1 MLLGLPCAW
10 PCISGGNRW
19 MSSKV
24 LRFAVILAGCGNK
37 DGAEIHES
45 VLTLLSID
53 RSGHRYQCF
62 APDVPQA
69 RVLNFLTNDV
79 LPEKRNVLLESA
91 RIARSRIMPLADFRE
106 SDFDI
111 LVMPGGSGV
120 AYNLCTFAVDGDRMT
135 VLPQV
140 EAALKAMHQAKKP
153 IGALCIAPVIVAHVL
168 KKVRVTFG
176 ADEKVNAIFRKSGA
190 TTVNSDAKG
199 IVVDRDNK
207 VVTTPC
213 YMLDA
218 RISEIALGIDGL
230 VQQLITM
237 V

>member
-1 MLLGLPCAW
+1 MGQ
-10 PCISGGNRW
+10 
-19 MSSKV
+19 KT

-53 RSGHRYQCF
+53 RAGHQYQCF
-62 APDVPQA
+62 APDVLQG
-69 RVLNFLTNDV
+69 RVLNFLTNEEMK
-79 LPEKRNVLLESA
+79 EKRNVLLESA
-91 RIARSRIMPLADFRE
+91 RIARSQIKSLSDLTPE
-106 SDFDI
+106 DFDI

-140 EAALKAMHQAKKP
+140 ESAVRAMHAAGKP
-153 IGALCIAPVIVAHVL
+153 IGALCISPVIIAHVL
-168 KKVRVTFG
+168 KKVSVTFG
-176 ADEKVNAIFRKSGA
+176 KDEKINAIFQKSG
-190 TTVNSDAKG
+190 TKTVNTDARS
-199 IVVDRDNK
+199 IVVDHDNK
-207 VVTTPC
+207 IVTTPC

-218 RISEIALGIDGL
+218 HISEVSEGIDKL
-230 VQQLITM
+230 IQQLIKL

>member
-1 MLLGLPCAW
+1 M
-10 PCISGGNRW
+10 GN
-19 MSSKV
+19 KT

-53 RSGHRYQCF
+53 RAGHQYQCF
-62 APDVPQA
+62 APDVPQG
-69 RVLNFLTNDV
+69 RVLNFLTDEV

-91 RIARSRIMPLADFRE
+91 RIARSKIRPL
-106 SDFDI
+106 SDFSEGEHDI

-120 AYNLCTFAVDGDRMT
+120 AYNLCTYAVDGDRMT

-140 EAALKAMHQAKKP
+140 ESGIRAMHQAGKP
-153 IGALCIAPVIVAHVL
+153 IGALCISPVIIAKVL
-168 KKVRVTFG
+168 KEVTVTFG
-176 ADEKVNAIFRKSGA
+176 KDEKANAAFQRSGA
-190 TTVNSDAKG
+190 RTINTDARS
-199 IVVDRDNK
+199 IVIDDKNK
-207 VVTTPC
+207 IVTTPC

-218 RISEIALGIDGL
+218 GISEISEGIDKL
-230 VQQLITM
+230 VQQLIKM